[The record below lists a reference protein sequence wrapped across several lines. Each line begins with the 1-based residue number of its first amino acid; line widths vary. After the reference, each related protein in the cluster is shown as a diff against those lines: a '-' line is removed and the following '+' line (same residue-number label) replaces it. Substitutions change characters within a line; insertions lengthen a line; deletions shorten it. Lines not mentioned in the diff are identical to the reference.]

1 MSDLTRKIVFTL
13 ALGLGVSFAALA
25 QETAPADPAVPAVPA
40 TDAAAAPPAPAPDD
54 LSLGTTVVP
63 EDGVGSSYTP
73 ATFDLWEQRCVRT
86 EDGADP
92 CQLYQL
98 LKDSSGNP
106 VAEITMFTLPEGN
119 AAAAGASIVAPLETL
134 LTANLSIAIDATPAK
149 IYPFSFCTQL
159 GCIARVGFTAEE
171 VAQFKKGAK
180 AKVTIVPAA
189 APDQKVELDLS
200 LKGFTAGF
208 EAVKLTAPK
217 P

>member
-1 MSDLTRKIVFTL
+1 MSKHTNFALTL
-13 ALGLGVSFAALA
+13 ALGLGMAFAAMA
-25 QETAPADPAVPAVPA
+25 QETAPVDPAAPTTETPAADAP
-40 TDAAAAPPAPAPDD
+40 AAATEE
-54 LSLGTTVVP
+54 LSLGTTAVP
-63 EDGVGSSYTP
+63 ADGIGSSYV
-73 ATFDLWEQRCVRT
+73 AAKFDLWEQRCVRT

-98 LKDSSGNP
+98 LKDSSGND
-106 VAEITMFTLPEGN
+106 VAEITMFSLPDGN
-119 AAAAGASIVAPLETL
+119 KAAAGASIVAPLETL
-134 LTANLSIAIDATPAK
+134 LTANLTIAIDATPAK
-149 IYPFSFCTQL
+149 IYPFSFCTEL

-180 AKVTIVPAA
+180 AKITIVPAA

>member
-1 MSDLTRKIVFTL
+1 MSDLTRKLALTL
-13 ALGLGVSFAALA
+13 ALGLGVSFAAFA
-25 QETAPADPAVPAVPA
+25 QETAPADPA
-40 TDAAAAPPAPAPDD
+40 TPPAPATTEVAPDAAPGD
-54 LSLGTTVVP
+54 LSLGTTAVP
-63 EDGVGSSYTP
+63 EDGIGSSYTA

-98 LKDSSGNP
+98 LKDSTGGP
-106 VAEITMFTLPEGN
+106 VAEITMFSLPAGN
-119 AAAAGASIVAPLETL
+119 QAAAGASVVVPLETL
-134 LTANLSIAIDATPAK
+134 LTANLLIAIDATPAK

-171 VAQFKKGAK
+171 IAQFKKGAK